1 MKQMHHAWK
10 LFNYPK
16 GILNCLMLGLYRLCS
31 LRARWTVLRTWRRRV
46 LSVSPTVMRM
56 GHLVLLVG
64 LAVSKF
70 AAVRSLSWSLSFL
83 GFPTRPLLVWS
94 GEDWGYP
101 LGLVSDGGN

>member
-1 MKQMHHAWK
+1 
-10 LFNYPK
+10 
-16 GILNCLMLGLYRLCS
+16 
-31 LRARWTVLRTWRRRV
+31 
-46 LSVSPTVMRM
+46 MRM

>member
-1 MKQMHHAWK
+1 
-10 LFNYPK
+10 
-16 GILNCLMLGLYRLCS
+16 
-31 LRARWTVLRTWRRRV
+31 
-46 LSVSPTVMRM
+46 MRM

-70 AAVRSLSWSLSFL
+70 AAVRSLSFL